1 MSPSRRIKN
10 ARFGLVISK
19 DWISI
24 PIAAGDI
31 EEGKDLSGFMAIPLL
46 PTFISWAMR
55 LMNRSGDVALMH
67 HFVFGD
73 VDPKVIPLRIGVK
86 SSAYTFLFGR
96 ENEAQGHAF
105 VHDSLFPLDRSH
117 SSSPFAR
124 IGFAPV
130 RLQKR

>member
-31 EEGKDLSGFMAIPLL
+31 DEGKDLSGFMAIPSL

-55 LMNRSGDVALMH
+55 LFNRSGDVALMH
-67 HFVFGD
+67 HFGIGD
-73 VDPKVIPLRIGVK
+73 VDPKEIAFVIGVK
-86 SSAYTFLFGR
+86 SGANAFLFGG
-96 ENEAQGHAF
+96 EDEAERKRLMHNA
-105 VHDSLFPLDRSH
+105 LFPRDFSH
-117 SSSPFAR
+117 SSSSLA
-124 IGFAPV
+124 
-130 RLQKR
+130 